1 MMNEQY
7 AALLDR
13 ARPADDRE
21 DEERFAMR
29 LPDDRQK
36 HGNRS
41 RRVHG
46 LELLAHFP
54 PSVSET
60 VPGRQLNRRETPSL
74 PPEARRSRRSKTRAL
89 RQHCPE

>member
-7 AALLDR
+7 ATLLDR
-13 ARPADDRE
+13 ARPAVDRE

-29 LPDDRQK
+29 PPDDRQK
-36 HGNRS
+36 HGNRG
-41 RRVHG
+41 RPVHG
-46 LELLAHFP
+46 LEPLAHFP
-54 PSVSET
+54 RSVSGT
-60 VPGRQLNRRETPSL
+60 VLGQALNRRETPSL